1 MNIKYIYNSWK
12 YHYKNFGL
20 RASLSLVIYPSLV
33 TRNEAQKMQII
44 QVKRLQYLKR
54 LLFKVIEEHKNDA
67 TPTSTINDAANIY
80 VCWFQGEEAM
90 PPIVKACYKSIL
102 QHANGRK
109 VILITMDNYK
119 NYADIPHFIEDKV
132 TCGKISLTHFS
143 DILRNALLYQ
153 NGGIW
158 IDATIYLTDDLHIEQ
173 LPFFSIKRNESWYY
187 INVSQFR
194 WTAYFIAGVKGNPLN
209 RFVYDGLISYHKQK
223 DIILDYFLVD
233 YIICLGYENIPAIKK
248 MIDCVPYTN
257 GAVSQLYAYLT
268 QKHNSHDIMELL
280 HNTYIHKLS
289 YKRLNDTYPKGSVYD
304 YIITNKL

>member
-1 MNIKYIYNSWK
+1 MNIKRIYNNWK

-33 TRNEAQKMQII
+33 MRNGAQRVQII
-44 QVKRLQYLKR
+44 HVKRLQYLKR

-67 TPTSTINDAANIY
+67 MPTSTINDVTIY

-158 IDATIYLTDDLHIEQ
+158 IDATIYLTEDLHIEQ
-173 LPFFSIKRNESWYY
+173 LPFFSVKRKENWDRINECPFR
-187 INVSQFR
+187 VS
-194 WTAYFIAGVKGNPLN
+194 TYLMAGVKGNPLN
-209 RFVYDGLISYHKQK
+209 RFVYDGFISYYKQK

-233 YIICLGYENIPAIKK
+233 YIICLGYDNVATITN
-248 MIDCVPYTN
+248 MIDRVPYTK
-257 GAVSQLYAYLT
+257 GVVFQLCEYLT

-280 HNTYIHKLS
+280 HSTYIHKLS
-289 YKRLNDTYPKGSVYD
+289 YKCLNDTYPKGSVYD
-304 YIITNKL
+304 YIITNKF